1 MDDSEKPSLPPSLRD
16 LIEQERRRLGPH
28 PPVEDLVAYQAGEL
42 PAEKEER
49 LRDHL
54 ALCPECAHLLL
65 DLRDFPEI
73 SLPEGARRPSEAEV
87 EAAWEAL
94 QPRLGEPRPAEKP
107 AAVSSVQPSRPERWR
122 APSRWPA
129 SLAAVFFLSTV
140 GLSFWGVSL
149 QRRLHQPLP
158 DPEVVDFVPK
168 ELERGRAEEQ
178 VLSASEST
186 TLRVETWNDQSFPRY
201 ELSIQEVQTGKEVLR
216 SPVSLKKTANFTLQL
231 PPRFLAPGRYRLTL
245 YGLRD
250 GRQPESLEEFVF
262 RVR

>member
-42 PAEKEER
+42 PADQEER

-65 DLRDFPEI
+65 DLRDFPDI

-107 AAVSSVQPSRPERWR
+107 APAPVQPLRPERK
-122 APSRWPA
+122 PVPYRWPA
-129 SLAAVFFLSTV
+129 ALAAVFFLSTV
-140 GLSFWGVSL
+140 GLSFWVASL
-149 QRRLHQPLP
+149 RR
-158 DPEVVDFVPK
+158 
-168 ELERGRAEEQ
+168 ELDRPALEPVGLEARETERGRGEGDEPALRTSKGYLL
-178 VLSASEST
+178 VLSPLEVAPEP
-186 TLRVETWNDQSFPRY
+186 QARY
-201 ELSIQEVQTGKEVLR
+201 EVSVSRTGSQEVLWEADAHLVREDDSFIVEL
-216 SPVSLKKTANFTLQL
+216 PAHSL
-231 PPRFLAPGRYRLTL
+231 PPGRYRLTL
-245 YGLRD
+245 HGGPDRELLGD
-250 GRQPESLEEFVF
+250 FSF
-262 RVR
+262 RIR